1 MSTPAA
7 LDLERS
13 TMRQV
18 TLRLGVLLFFVYI
31 LNYLDRTNI
40 AIAKLQMQP
49 DLGLSEA
56 AFGLGAGIFFIG
68 YVLFEVPSN
77 MILHR
82 VGARFWIARIMF
94 TWGLVSMAM
103 ALTSDEWSF
112 YVLRFLLGVAEAG
125 LVPGVVLYLSQWVP
139 TARRARLIGIFY
151 VAVPVS
157 TVIGAPL
164 SSWLMGFTPWG
175 LTGWQFMFLVE
186 GAPCLV
192 MAFVVWRFLTDRPT
206 QAHWLSDEQ
215 RTWLVDALEREE
227 RAHDQAHDR
236 TSTLRGVLSN
246 RGVLLMSAAFFC
258 MIIPIYAMA
267 FFLPTIVKQLGSFTT
282 QQVGLI
288 TAIPYVFAAAAMWL
302 LARNSDR
309 TGERTRHHVVPT
321 VVGTGGLVLGALT
334 LTTSPVAALVGFTLG
349 AIGCMSTLPVFWAHA
364 PLLFR
369 GAAAAVGIAMI
380 AAIGNIAGFVSPYMV
395 ALIKGEGPGLG
406 DSRAA
411 ILVTAVFLALAA
423 VAMYAVGRR
432 LRTSGNGAAA
442 TATEVAT
449 TADPDRDRRGSLT

>member
-1 MSTPAA
+1 MTTPDA

-18 TLRLGVLLFFVYI
+18 TLRLGVLLFLVYI

-40 AIAKLQMQP
+40 ALAKLQMQP

-82 VGARFWIARIMF
+82 VGARFWITRIML
-94 TWGLVSMAM
+94 TWGLISMAM
-103 ALTSDEWSF
+103 ALTRNEWSF
-112 YVLRFLLGVAEAG
+112 YLLRFLLGVAEAG
-125 LVPGVVLYLSQWVP
+125 LVPGVVLYLGQWVP
-139 TARRARLIGIFY
+139 AARRARLIGIFY

-164 SSWLMGFTPWG
+164 TSWLMGFTPFG
-175 LTGWQFMFLVE
+175 LTGWQFTFLVE
-186 GAPCLV
+186 GAPCLL
-192 MAFVVWRFLTDRPT
+192 MAVVVWRFLTDRPA
-206 QAHWLSDEQ
+206 QARWLSDEQ
-215 RTWLVDALEREE
+215 RTWLVEALEREE
-227 RAHDQAHDR
+227 RADDQAHER
-236 TSTLRGVLSN
+236 TSTLRGVLTD

-288 TAIPYVFAAAAMWL
+288 TAIPYVFAAAAMLL
-302 LARNSDR
+302 LARRSDR
-309 TGERTRHHVVPT
+309 TGERTRHHIVPT
-321 VVGTGGLVLGALT
+321 VIGAGGLILGALT
-334 LTTSPVAALVGFTLG
+334 LTTSPIAALAGFTLG

-369 GAAAAVGIAMI
+369 GAAAAVGIAVI
-380 AAIGNIAGFVSPYMV
+380 AAIGNIAGFVSPYMI

-406 DSRAA
+406 DSRTAV
-411 ILVTAVFLALAA
+411 LVTAVFLALAA
-423 VAMYAVGRR
+423 VTMYAVGRR
-432 LRTSGNGAAA
+432 TGTIASGA
-442 TATEVAT
+442 AT
-449 TADPDRDRRGSLT
+449 TAATTATADDGDRRGSLA